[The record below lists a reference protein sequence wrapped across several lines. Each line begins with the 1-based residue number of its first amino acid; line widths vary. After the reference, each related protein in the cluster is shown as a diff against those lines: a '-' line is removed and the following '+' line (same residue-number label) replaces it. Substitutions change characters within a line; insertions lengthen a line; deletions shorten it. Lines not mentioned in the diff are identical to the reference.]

1 MCNAFLLRAM
11 PHSQLISIAPQH
23 VVNRGRMRTR
33 YSDVYNVFFSRTTSA
48 ARSSIHKRRLTAT
61 PHIAN
66 SIAQHM
72 IDGCRRGT
80 IATRFLV
87 THHLHTLSRTQTMG
101 THLNTQTRRYIFTE
115 HRLAFLAWVISRLR
129 PLQRKVLDFL
139 WKPNG
144 PMAQRSMREGLS
156 AIRCV
161 AQASPVG
168 GGSEE

>member
-1 MCNAFLLRAM
+1 M
-11 PHSQLISIAPQH
+11 H
-23 VVNRGRMRTR
+23 TR
-33 YSDVYNVFFSRTTSA
+33 YSDVYNVFFSRTTSTG
-48 ARSSIHKRRLTAT
+48 IHKRRLTAT

-66 SIAQHM
+66 SIAKRM
-72 IDGCRRGT
+72 IAGCKHGR
-80 IATRFLV
+80 IATRFLI
-87 THHLHTLSRTQTMG
+87 TRHLHTLSRTQTMG

-161 AQASPVG
+161 ESASPAVG
-168 GGSEE
+168 WSEE